1 MKTIEFEIRRE
12 SIDKR
17 IFTTSAYTARAREAM
32 GTPPAIAERM
42 TVTADDLPLLHPLM
56 DDCVNEVVTII
67 AHYHPGSNVEFL
79 DDGYRF
85 TIKVPENFPTD
96 NDKNLK
102 HSIESNIACRTLQSW
117 YTDVKPD
124 EAAITAAKIQNEAAT
139 LHSLLTQ
146 RERPHN

>member
-1 MKTIEFEIRRE
+1 MKTIEFKITIE
-12 SIDKR
+12 SIGKR
-17 IFTTSAYTARAREAM
+17 VFATSAYTARAREAM

-42 TVTADDLPLLHPLM
+42 TVTADDTALLHPLM

-67 AHYHPGSNVEFL
+67 EHYHPGSNVEFL

-124 EAAITAAKIQNEAAT
+124 EAAITATKTKNEAVT
-139 LHSLLTQ
+139 LHALLTQ
-146 RERPHN
+146 REKPHN